1 MGKRPAGRHVR
12 SGKKG
17 GAHVGYGRK
26 GKGSTIHVVTDG
38 NGLPLSVEVTS
49 ATVYETKPVLKL
61 LDSIRVRGS
70 RGRPKQRPKQLVA
83 DRAYDSM
90 PLRRALRKRTIQP
103 IIPGRVWKGRKRRQ
117 GRPAGSYQAGKY
129 QGRWKIER
137 LNAWM
142 DNYRRVAVRWD
153 HTLKAFKAQVI
164 LACIMICLN
173 QF

>member
-1 MGKRPAGRHVR
+1 M
-12 SGKKG
+12 
-17 GAHVGYGRK
+17 
-26 GKGSTIHVVTDG
+26 TDG

-153 HTLKAFKAQVI
+153 HTLKAFKAWVI

>member
-1 MGKRPAGRHVR
+1 LLDGTFVPAQR
-12 SGKKG
+12 G
-17 GAHVGYGRK
+17 GTHVGYGRK

-38 NGLPLSVEVTS
+38 NGLPLAVDVTS

-61 LDSIRVRGS
+61 LDTIRVQGS
-70 RGRPKQRPKQLVA
+70 RGRPKQLVA

-90 PLRRALRKRTIQP
+90 PLRLALRKRNIRP
-103 IIPGRVWKGRKRRQ
+103 IIPGRIWKGRKRRQ
-117 GRPAGSYQAGKY
+117 GRPAGSCQAGKY

-153 HTLKAFKAQVI
+153 HTLKAFKTWVI